1 MSEWFKARGQAV
13 AVLWSRRSRDAG
25 AREAAQAGAT
35 YTFTDAWGQSK
46 TWLKGE
52 HAYLAANAA
61 SLFLAR
67 CNLKHDIVEEAQL
80 GDDAALAGYQL
91 LLVPNAGH
99 LSDETIARIGRWR
112 DGDARRLLFVTGKT
126 NLPPAWLGLLSLRT
140 VVPAG
145 YTGWC
150 WRDTSAF
157 AGPNWERAYASGY
170 AGHRIQRAEAR
181 TDACVLADL
190 VEFGGDIRNAASA
203 KIMLQGAGIV
213 TTSQSV
219 FVANQVFELIGGMLQ
234 AHLNVEAIRHWANPT
249 HWGDTLLFFLRRVL
263 RDATGERTFWRARL
277 RSFGAYDGVLSFR
290 HDVHGMADHSMLD
303 YQIENLVPASYDI
316 EDPGFSTNISES
328 MAVDWVRR
336 VTRNSFIEPA
346 LHNDSTIGDPPTA
359 VQGKGLFTH
368 VIAAEKSLGFT
379 VCTCGRHGG
388 GHMHPETID
397 AMDYLYAHHAAVI
410 GMCTF
415 CYYHMIEYG
424 VATPGALRAGPEGAF
439 PVTYITDM
447 HRTIA
452 TQGIWFPFHAV
463 VTAAD
468 DWRPL
473 RGWDR
478 THEFDASY
486 ELVETVFAGRHSRG
500 STDPSERLE
509 NGVYSFQYHP
519 ELARDPGLNDG
530 KGTLDWLRY
539 CINLAERHN
548 FWIATQKE
556 LYQRMADYE
565 DVAFRI
571 AEDGREVRILNPGPR
586 RIVGMVVEQALP
598 FASVW
603 QGDEEIVHV
612 AGERFV
618 TVPPLAP
625 GAEVVLSFRE
635 TQGEGPIVRQPGNKG
650 ITVLDARRTAAGD
663 TRLAVSVCRRQPLAV
678 EGVDPDAVYLVEID
692 GQPPMCHAP
701 RISRTIEAM
710 LANRQFA
717 PGAAGRFREHVNG
730 VKVFLDLVVPGDADN
745 FQEVGLRIRALAPE
759 LAARARSAMR
769 AEAVAQRSGRI
780 NPGLPAVALAAL
792 ATPGDH

>member
-1 MSEWFKARGQAV
+1 MSEWFKARGHAV
-13 AVLWSRRSRDAG
+13 AILWSRRSRDAS
-25 AREAAQAGAT
+25 ANEAVEAGAT
-35 YTFTDAWGQSK
+35 YTFVDAWGQSK

-52 HAYLAANAA
+52 YAYLAANAA
-61 SLFLAR
+61 SLFLSR
-67 CNLKHDIVEEAQL
+67 CNLKYDIVEEAQL
-80 GDDAALAGYQL
+80 NDEAALAGYQL

-112 DGDARRLLFVTGKT
+112 EGDARRLLFVTGKT
-126 NLPPAWLGLLSLRT
+126 NLPPAWLGLVSLQT
-140 VVPAG
+140 ITPAG

-150 WRDTSAF
+150 WRVASAF
-157 AGPNWERAYASGY
+157 AGPNWQRAYASGY

-181 TDACVLADL
+181 ADARVLADL
-190 VEFGGDIRNAASA
+190 VEFGGDISNAETAT
-203 KIMLQGAGIV
+203 ITPQGAGIV
-213 TTSQSV
+213 TTPQSI

-249 HWGDTLLFFLRRVL
+249 HWGDTLLFFLRHVL
-263 RDATGERTFWRARL
+263 RDATGDRPFWTTRL

-290 HDVHGMADHSMLD
+290 HDVHGMADHSMLN

-316 EDPGFSTNISES
+316 EDPGFSTNINES

-359 VQGKGLFTH
+359 VQGKGLFAH
-368 VIAAEKSLGFT
+368 VVAAEKSLGFT

-397 AMDYLYAHHAAVI
+397 AMDYLYAHHEAVI

-424 VATPGALRAGPEGAF
+424 VATPGAFRAGPGGAF

-452 TQGIWFPFHAV
+452 TQGVWFPFHAV
-463 VTAAD
+463 VTALD

-478 THEFDASY
+478 THEFDSSY
-486 ELVETVFAGRHSRG
+486 ELVETVFAGRHSRN

-565 DVAFRI
+565 DLAFRI
-571 AEDGREVRILNPGPR
+571 SDDGLQVRIVNPGPR
-586 RIVGMVVEQALP
+586 RIVGMVIEQRLP

-603 QGDEEIVHV
+603 HGDEEIGHV
-612 AGERFV
+612 AGDRFV
-618 TVPPLAP
+618 TVPPIAP
-625 GAEVVLSFRE
+625 GAEIVLSFSDKA
-635 TQGEGPIVRQPGNKG
+635 GEAPIVRQPSNKG
-650 ITVLDARRTAAGD
+650 LTIVDARNEPGGD
-663 TRLAVSVCRRQPLAV
+663 TRLTVSVCRNQPLGV
-678 EGVDPDAVYLVEID
+678 EGVDPDGVYLVEID

-701 RISRTIEAM
+701 RIAKTIEAM

-717 PGAAGRFREHVNG
+717 ASAAGSFRERVEG
-730 VKVFLDLVVPGDADN
+730 VKVFLDLVVQGKPDN
-745 FQEVGLRIRALAPE
+745 FREVSMRIRKLAPE
-759 LAARARSAMR
+759 LAARARSNMLA
-769 AEAVAQRSGRI
+769 AAASTRSGRI
-780 NPGLPAVALAAL
+780 NPGLPPVDWASLRL
-792 ATPGDH
+792 T

>member
-1 MSEWFKARGQAV
+1 MSEWFKARGHAV
-13 AVLWSRRSRDAG
+13 AVLWSRRSRDAS
-25 AREAAQAGAT
+25 ASEAVEGGAT
-35 YTFTDAWGQSK
+35 YTFVDAWGQSK

-52 HAYLAANAA
+52 YAYLAANAA
-61 SLFLAR
+61 SLFLSR
-67 CNLKHDIVEEAQL
+67 CNLKHDIVEEAHL
-80 GDDAALAGYQL
+80 SDEAALAGYQL

-112 DGDARRLLFVTGKT
+112 EGDARRLLFVTGKT
-126 NLPPAWLGLLSLRT
+126 NLPPAWLGLVSLQT
-140 VVPAG
+140 VTPAG

-150 WRDTSAF
+150 WRSASAF
-157 AGPNWERAYASGY
+157 AGPNWQRAYASGY

-181 TDACVLADL
+181 ADARVLADL
-190 VEFGGDIRNAASA
+190 VEFGGDISNAETAT
-203 KIMLQGAGIV
+203 ITPQGAGIV
-213 TTSQSV
+213 TTSQSI

-234 AHLNVEAIRHWANPT
+234 AHLNVEAIRHWDNPT
-249 HWGDTLLFFLRRVL
+249 HWGDTLLFFLRHVL
-263 RDATGERTFWRARL
+263 RDATGDRPFWATRL
-277 RSFGAYDGVLSFR
+277 RSFGTYDGVLSFR

-368 VIAAEKSLGFT
+368 VVAAEKSLGFT

-397 AMDYLYAHHAAVI
+397 AMDYLYAHHDAVI

-424 VATPGALRAGPEGAF
+424 VATPGALRAGPGGAF

-452 TQGIWFPFHAV
+452 TQGVWFPFHAV
-463 VTAAD
+463 VTALD

-478 THEFDASY
+478 THEFDSSY
-486 ELVETVFAGRHSRG
+486 ELVETVFAGRHSRN
-500 STDPSERLE
+500 STGPSERLE

-565 DVAFRI
+565 DLALRI
-571 AEDGREVRILNPGPR
+571 SDDGLQVRIVNPGPR
-586 RIVGMVVEQALP
+586 RIVGMVIEQRLP

-603 QGDEEIVHV
+603 HGDEEIVHV
-612 AGERFV
+612 AGDRFV
-618 TVPPLAP
+618 TVPPIAP
-625 GAEVVLSFRE
+625 GAEIVLSFRDKAGE
-635 TQGEGPIVRQPGNKG
+635 TPIVRQPSNKG
-650 ITVLDARRTAAGD
+650 LTIVDARNEPGGD
-663 TRLAVSVCRRQPLAV
+663 TRLTVSVCRNQPLGV
-678 EGVDPDAVYLVEID
+678 EGVDPDGVYLVEID

-701 RISRTIEAM
+701 RIAKTIEAM

-717 PGAAGRFREHVNG
+717 PSAAGSFRERVEG
-730 VKVFLDLVVPGDADN
+730 VKVFLDLVVQGEQDN
-745 FQEVGLRIRALAPE
+745 FREVSMRIRKLAPE
-759 LAARARSAMR
+759 LAARARSNMLAAAASM
-769 AEAVAQRSGRI
+769 RSGRI
-780 NPGLPAVALAAL
+780 NPGLPPVEW
-792 ATPGDH
+792 PSR